1 MKAFIITTII
11 ILALSIATFFAWGGF
26 SNGFGCYLIALTDCL
41 LITIAHD
48 KFVGQKAKK

>member
-11 ILALSIATFFAWGGF
+11 ILGFSLATFFAWGGF
-26 SNGFGCYLIALTDCL
+26 SNGFGCYLIALTDTL

-48 KFVGQKAKK
+48 KLVAKK